1 MASPSGVAAGSPLAA
16 SGVPAADEKMM
27 IRPMNYE
34 FRIGADVPALDTP
47 ASAWILRADA
57 EPSDGQLRNL
67 REVLGVDGDFVRRVE
82 GEGEA
87 WQYTTW
93 VAGPSDGSGPSI
105 SVSDDAM
112 LSWWYS
118 PGYSAVPAVSCAVS
132 APGAVG
138 ASGGSSTGVD
148 GTLVDP
154 TIPVDTTPVPCGPTP
169 EPPPGVPNKPEAISR
184 FQELVSR
191 FGYEQGDFVVEAY
204 ADDWSAGVTGWLKV
218 GGVRSSVV
226 VQASFGENGEL
237 TWAGGVLSRPEK
249 FAEYPRIGTKAA
261 LERLTAQYNG
271 AWVGTGGPMVRAADE
286 AIAVGEPM
294 PGSVATGTALPPD
307 SIPTATLPVDTMPQ
321 PVETL
326 TVDVER
332 VEEELV
338 FVWGADGSVYLVP
351 GYAFVANQD
360 GYESRYTVSA
370 VPDEFVQQA
379 DAPVSDTVSPPA
391 ESTPTVGEKVP
402 SGAEQ
407 TLVGLSEREAIA
419 QAEANGWAV
428 RVVSR
433 DGVDLPVTMDYSES
447 RVNLEIG
454 RAHV

>member
-1 MASPSGVAAGSPLAA
+1 MLFRSAWVLVVLLAIACFIAYVHRVDKQQELDDEAA
-16 SGVPAADEKMM
+16 SRKQLTEDYTKKH
-27 IRPMNYE
+27 
-34 FRIGADVPALDTP
+34 
-47 ASAWILRADA
+47 
-57 EPSDGQLRNL
+57 DGLLAQLPDL
-67 REVLGVDGDFVRRVE
+67 
-82 GEGEA
+82 
-87 WQYTTW
+87 Q
-93 VAGPSDGSGPSI
+93 
-105 SVSDDAM
+105 
-112 LSWWYS
+112 
-118 PGYSAVPAVSCAVS
+118 
-132 APGAVG
+132 
-138 ASGGSSTGVD
+138 
-148 GTLVDP
+148 
-154 TIPVDTTPVPCGPTP
+154 
-169 EPPPGVPNKPEAISR
+169 KAIIN
-184 FQELVSR
+184 
-191 FGYEQGDFVVEAY
+191 VEAY

-447 RVNLEIG
+447 RVNLAIDADKVVRVHIG
-454 RAHV
+454 